1 MDVTIDICDLSGR
14 SVHRLTSA
22 QRSSGSYSDI
32 WNGRDE
38 YGNAL
43 PPGLYIVRVAIDGD
57 FKQFEDVRL
66 RISVLNSK
74 HRIVRAAALVWTL
87 AAPFGAP

>member
-1 MDVTIDICDLSGR
+1 M
-14 SVHRLTSA
+14 HRLTSA

-57 FKQFEDVRL
+57 FKQFENVRL
-66 RISVLNSK
+66 LGV
-74 HRIVRAAALVWTL
+74 AY
-87 AAPFGAP
+87 

>member
-22 QRSSGSYSDI
+22 QRSSGFYSDT
-32 WNGRDE
+32 WNGRDVN
-38 YGNAL
+38 GSAL
-43 PPGLYIVRVAIDGD
+43 PPGLYIVRLAIDGD

-66 RISVLNSK
+66 IGV
-74 HRIVRAAALVWTL
+74 AY
-87 AAPFGAP
+87 